1 MGLFLKLLAPLG
13 ALTLVVAA
21 LLATAPAGLY
31 A

>member
-1 MGLFLKLLAPLG
+1 MGLFLKLLPSIG

-21 LLATAPAGLY
+21 LMISARSGLY